1 MYSPNFPGYPPI
13 YEQLIH
19 AKCVINVPSNNK
31 LVKKAKVKLDSIM
44 EYVYRAHPDTPWAVK
59 DIQDAFEFTV
69 SHLMTRKLEEDGL
82 IKRSTAVQVV
92 GNKHYFVLTEKG
104 KEYASRSD
112 T

>member
-19 AKCVINVPSNNK
+19 AKCVITVPSNNR
-31 LVKKAKVKLDSIM
+31 LVNRAKDKLDCIV

-69 SHLMTRKLEEDGL
+69 SHLMTRKLESEGL
-82 IKRSTAVQVV
+82 IKRSTAVKVV
-92 GNKHYFVLTEKG
+92 GNKHYFELTEKG

>member
-13 YEQLIH
+13 YEQLTH
-19 AKCVINVPSNNK
+19 AKYVINVPSNNR

-44 EYVYRAHPDTPWAVK
+44 EYVYRAHPDTPWTVSG
-59 DIQDAFEFTV
+59 IQDAFEFKV
-69 SHLMTRKLEEDGL
+69 NHFMTRKLESEGM
-82 IKRSTAVQVV
+82 IKRSTTVQVV
-92 GNKHYFVLTEKG
+92 GNKHYFELTEKG